1 MTPRILIAGGYGL
14 VGGHIARHIRAAGHD
29 AELLLAGRNP
39 ELGEALAQELGQ
51 ARAIRLDVA
60 NPEPALAELGPID
73 LIISALKD
81 PADAL
86 IDAALRAGVAHIG
99 ITKTCDEVGPVLF
112 ATRDANPRRPIVLL
126 GHWQAGV
133 MTLVAMKTAERFARV
148 ETIETA
154 ALYDALDPIGPMTA
168 GDSDGFF
175 GRALLRRAGAWLWV
189 DPEPN
194 ARHVSRGDQ
203 PGFDALPMAVLD
215 VASLA
220 SVTGAAD
227 VRFDLAVGE
236 SLGTLAGGVA
246 SHDIYID
253 MTGVLLSGQ
262 RGRVRTV
269 VSDPRG
275 QAQLTALGVLV
286 ITERLLGLDG
296 RPRGEGGL
304 FGPETLVSADQ
315 AISRFEAFGVRI
327 DHQIMDVPE
336 ASPLLAVMGN

>member
-1 MTPRILIAGGYGL
+1 MTLRILIAGGYGL

-39 ELGEALAQELGQ
+39 ELGEPLAQELGH

-60 NPEPALAELGPID
+60 NPGPALADLGAID

-99 ITKTCDEVGPVLF
+99 ITKTCDELGPVLF
-112 ATRDANPRRPIVLL
+112 ATRDARPRRPIVML

-133 MTLVAMKTAERFARV
+133 MTLVAMKAAESFAHI
-148 ETIETA
+148 ETVETA
-154 ALYDALDPIGPMTA
+154 ALYDSLDPIGPMTA
-168 GDSDGFF
+168 GDSEGFF

-194 ARHVSRGDQ
+194 GRHVSRRDQ
-203 PGFDALPMAVLD
+203 SGFDALPMGVLD

-220 SVTGAAD
+220 AMTGAAD
-227 VRFDLAVGE
+227 VRFDLAVGD
-236 SLGTLAGGVA
+236 SLGTQAGGVA

-253 MTGVLLSGQ
+253 MTGVLLSGR

-269 VSDPRG
+269 ISDPRG
-275 QAQLTALGVLV
+275 QAQLTAVGVLV
-286 ITERLLGLDG
+286 IAERVLGLDG
-296 RPRGEGGL
+296 RPRAEGGL
-304 FGPETLVSADQ
+304 CGPEALVSADQ
-315 AISRFEAFGVRI
+315 AISRFQAFGVRI
-327 DHQIMDVPE
+327 EHHPMDAVE
-336 ASPLLAVMGN
+336 AAPVLATAEA

>member
-29 AELLLAGRNP
+29 AELLLGGRNP
-39 ELGEALAQELGQ
+39 ELGEALARELGH

-60 NPEPALAELGPID
+60 NPAIALAEQGPLD

-86 IDAALRAGVAHIG
+86 LEAALRAGVAHIG
-99 ITKTCDEVGPVLF
+99 ITKTCDELGPVLF
-112 ATRDANPRRPIVLL
+112 ATRDARPRRPIVLL

-133 MTLVAMKTAERFARV
+133 MTLVAMKAAERFARV

-154 ALYDALDPIGPMTA
+154 ALYDPLDPVGPMTA
-168 GDSDGFF
+168 GDSEAFF
-175 GRALLRRAGAWLWV
+175 GRALLRRAGAWVWV

-194 ARHVSRGDQ
+194 GRHVPRSGQD
-203 PGFDALPMAVLD
+203 GFDAMPMAVLD

-220 SVTGAAD
+220 AVTAATD

-236 SLGTLAGGVA
+236 SLGTQAGGVA
-246 SHDIYID
+246 SHDIYVD
-253 MTGVLLSGQ
+253 LAGVLPSGR

-269 VSDPRG
+269 ISDPRG

-286 ITERLLGLDG
+286 IAERVLGLDG
-296 RPRGEGGL
+296 RARAEGGL
-304 FGPETLVSADQ
+304 CGPETLVSADQ
-315 AISRFEAFGVRI
+315 AIARFQAFGVRI
-327 DHQIMDVPE
+327 DHQPVDAADAAPV
-336 ASPLLAVMGN
+336 LATAED